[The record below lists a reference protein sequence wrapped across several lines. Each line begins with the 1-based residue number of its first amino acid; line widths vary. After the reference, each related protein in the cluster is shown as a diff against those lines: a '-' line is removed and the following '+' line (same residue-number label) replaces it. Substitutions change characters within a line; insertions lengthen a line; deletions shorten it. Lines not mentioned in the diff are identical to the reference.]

1 MAAVLMAGRRAR
13 AWWPQLA
20 PLLAAWRARRGT
32 RTGAAAAGMGVD
44 GLPHGVGR
52 MPVGAVAALLT
63 HAPAHELAW
72 TPALLLDWLDAGP
85 VLVLGAEG
93 AALDALLA
101 VPALQAAYASGRL
114 HAWLLPAR
122 AQARLRHEGLAGFA
136 RELRRAGCSAGT
148 AVCLLDANALVAGAS
163 VAQLRRLS
171 GQLRRLG
178 RRLRGPAALMFPVHR
193 MGGLDGGAGADPMAA
208 ARVVV
213 GTFDHVAELSVISD
227 GPVLTL
233 HRWDGEHAAVLH
245 ASYGLRLLQ
254 GAGDPAALPRL
265 HYGGSLLQGAI
276 PRLVQ
281 APDAADV
288 LATLSSLPGQLRAPP
303 TWSVLPG
310 LQALEQAAQR
320 ATGATVLLDAGGP
333 DGFPAV
339 AALVH
344 RLRSARPRSL
354 KIIVRDTRGDLRA
367 HMEQALLRLG
377 ATAVI
382 YREVGFARLLRIVE
396 EHQSLVHT
404 RPVEADCAAT
414 IQACAAPPVRGYLAP
429 RAFALQL
436 RETLARTRLV
446 ALEHCLVYLQ
456 LHPRMPHLDAL
467 RAARPARDGDLLSAD
482 AHGVYVFLFACTQ
495 ADLDEVLQRLFDLPL
510 EQCFCAQKVDASE
523 SDMRA
528 TLESLHAAAPG
539 LPDFSGLV
547 ALPVAA
553 GPGLA
558 DANPPAAGD
567 APPAPGEGDA
577 AELAR
582 MHRAAL
588 ALEEAVPGHMQ
599 PGAAPTGPPADRP
612 RLRARPIGRVPPP
625 PRVVAGAGRA
635 SP

>member
-1 MAAVLMAGRRAR
+1 MAAVLMAARRKR
-13 AWWPQLA
+13 AWWPQPG
-20 PLLAAWRARRGT
+20 PLLAALRARRGT
-32 RTGAAAAGMGVD
+32 RAGAAAAGMGVD
-44 GLPHGVGR
+44 GLPHGVGH
-52 MPVGAVAALLT
+52 MPTGAVAALLT
-63 HAPAHELAW
+63 HAPAHELVW

-85 VLVLGAEG
+85 VLVLGTES
-93 AALDALLA
+93 AALDALLG

-114 HAWLLPAR
+114 RAWLLPAR
-122 AQARLRHEGLAGFA
+122 AQGRLRHEGLAGFA
-136 RELRRAGCSAGT
+136 REVRRAGASADS
-148 AVCLLDANALVAGAS
+148 AVCVLDANALVAGAS

-171 GQLRRLG
+171 GQLRRWG

-193 MGGLDGGAGADPMAA
+193 MDGPEGAAGADPMAA
-208 ARVVV
+208 ARLVV
-213 GTFDHVAELSVISD
+213 GTFDHVAELSVVSE

-233 HRWDGEHAAVLH
+233 HRWDGEHSAVLH
-245 ASYGLRLLQ
+245 ASYGLRLLRDS
-254 GAGDPAALPRL
+254 GDPAAPPRL

-288 LATLSSLPGQLRAPP
+288 LATLSSLRGQSRVPP
-303 TWSVLPG
+303 AWNVLPG

-320 ATGATVLLDAGGP
+320 SIGATVLLDAGGE
-333 DGFPAV
+333 DGFAAV

-377 ATAVI
+377 ATAVV

-404 RPVEADCAAT
+404 RPVETDCAAT
-414 IQACAAPPVRGYLAP
+414 IQACAAPPARGYLAP

-456 LHPRMPHLDAL
+456 LHPRVPHLDAL

-482 AHGVYVFLFACTQ
+482 AHGIYVFLFACTQ
-495 ADLDEVLQRLFDLPL
+495 ADLDEVLQRLFNLPL
-510 EQCFCAQKVDASE
+510 EQCFYAQKVDASE
-523 SDMRA
+523 SDIQA
-528 TLESLHAAAPG
+528 TLERLYAAAPG
-539 LPDFSGLV
+539 LPDFSAMALAVAAEPGPV
-547 ALPVAA
+547 AASPADGGGASPPPGDGSAALPVRMYWSAAALQQAAPAQTGDALA
-553 GPGLA
+553 GP
-558 DANPPAAGD
+558 DT
-567 APPAPGEGDA
+567 
-577 AELAR
+577 AR
-582 MHRAAL
+582 PL
-588 ALEEAVPGHMQ
+588 
-599 PGAAPTGPPADRP
+599 
-612 RLRARPIGRVPPP
+612 LRARPIGRVQP
-625 PRVVAGAGRA
+625 PRAVPDAGGT